1 MVEMIKENQKLS
13 VAHIMNQP
21 IKGSNKSKD
30 SETGMTPESAELQK
44 GQEPENSTFDLEFS
58 FELDRAKLETA
69 KQQLHDSMKRSS
81 DFVGALVRLGILATL
96 AAFIHAR
103 SQEYPSDAFYGQS
116 LFVFSVFHLACFG
129 SENHWLCGF
138 RDNGVKSYSI
148 SVV

>member
-1 MVEMIKENQKLS
+1 MIKENQKLS